1 MGCGK
6 ILRDYIEDQDITQT
20 FLAEQIGIP
29 QSTLSGYLSERRIM
43 PEDVLIKIVTYFDIT
58 ADFAHGLP
66 ARKEISLS
74 EKESELIDAYR
85 ALNPEQRDFL
95 RGFLKLMQKK

>member
-6 ILRDYIEDQDITQT
+6 ILGEYIEDHDITHT

-29 QSTLSGYLSERRIM
+29 QSTLSGYLSERRFM

-58 ADFAHGLP
+58 TDFAHGLP
-66 ARKEISLS
+66 ARRETSLS
-74 EKESELIDAYR
+74 EKESELINAYR
-85 ALNPEQRDFL
+85 ALDPDQRDFL
-95 RGFLKLMQKK
+95 RGVLKLMQKK